1 MIKKIW
7 LLIIILLIS
16 GCYSTNNIQTK
27 GTVIK
32 IKNDE
37 NSAYYVVV
45 GFAII
50 KITNT
55 KNNDVAILDSTT
67 LGCYF
72 DNQSYVKGGVGF
84 NNSNFTIINPN
95 SNTLIKIQKNPIFG
109 NANIK
114 IQKIKWE
121 YNYEKYIIIVN
132 SNYISWL

>member
-114 IQKIKWE
+114 IQKIK
-121 YNYEKYIIIVN
+121 
-132 SNYISWL
+132 